1 LRCSKKPSDPWQKKT
16 APSMREYGISLGGLI
31 NKIRQVYQQENGFRQ
46 ESILMRDVSEKL
58 AELWD
63 TALIEKHG
71 GEVKR
76 SDSIQYEVRELD
88 DGRKIA

>member
-1 LRCSKKPSDPWQKKT
+1 MAKENRTLYERVRDFI
-16 APSMREYGISLGGLI
+16 RGLI